1 MRAFDFKAGIGTSLR
16 LLAMTEGTFCVSV
29 LVQANLG
36 RREQLMVSGV
46 PVGREITDLQSV
58 FHRDSEKDG

>member
-1 MRAFDFKAGIGTSLR
+1 VRAFDFKAGIGTALR
-16 LLAMTEGTFCVSV
+16 LLAMTEGTFCVGV

-46 PVGREITDLQSV
+46 P
-58 FHRDSEKDG
+58 

>member
-1 MRAFDFKAGIGTSLR
+1 
-16 LLAMTEGTFCVSV
+16 
-29 LVQANLG
+29 
-36 RREQLMVSGV
+36 MVSGV